1 VDAAKGRI
9 LIMPCG
15 GINSNNVVQIV
26 RTTLAREIHSSA
38 GTSNLGS
45 MPNGIGLPHN
55 SGGTGASLPSTV
67 FEQEVADLASLLDGV
82 ARMND
87 Q

>member
-15 GINSNNVVQIV
+15 GINSNNVVQIF

-38 GTSNLGS
+38 RTSNLGS
-45 MPNGIGLPHN
+45 MPNGGLPHN

-82 ARMND
+82 ALMND
-87 Q
+87 E